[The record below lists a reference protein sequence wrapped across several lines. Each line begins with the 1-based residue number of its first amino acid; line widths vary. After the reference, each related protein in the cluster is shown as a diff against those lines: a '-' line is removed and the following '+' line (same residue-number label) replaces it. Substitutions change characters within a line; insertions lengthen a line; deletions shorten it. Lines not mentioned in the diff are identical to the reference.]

1 MFPAAAFLLFGIN
14 ANDGAFQDAQAA
26 ELILVR
32 PVVAAG
38 TPRVRTDP
46 PLPLIDVVQR
56 AEGIVPITEK
66 CQRDGVAVF
75 VNVGKGFDRP
85 VEGIVLGGDEFALDD
100 DGDGFIE
107 NHIPLGRALGVAA
120 KFIAAGDKQPAA
132 VVVLS
137 IIVND
142 PHIRVTLLMQ
152 DPHSAMRFQGRLPG
166 RRTTDL
172 HHRARPAYVP
182 AQLCR
187 NRP

>member
-1 MFPAAAFLLFGIN
+1 MEEPFIKALY
-14 ANDGAFQDAQAA
+14 
-26 ELILVR
+26 
-32 PVVAAG
+32 
-38 TPRVRTDP
+38 
-46 PLPLIDVVQR
+46 
-56 AEGIVPITEK
+56 
-66 CQRDGVAVF
+66 GVAVF

-107 NHIPLGRALGVAA
+107 NHIPLGRTVGVAA

-172 HHRARPAYVP
+172 HHEPGQHMFLLSFVATG
-182 AQLCR
+182 LDHFHKFIT
-187 NRP
+187 